1 VVELALTTTLAAAG
15 GDKAQ
20 VVAAVLVYR
29 ALTYV
34 LPIPIGAACYV
45 AWPRITRWKRESEP
59 SAGPTPATVPSG

>member
-1 VVELALTTTLAAAG
+1 MTPGGVGVVELALIGALVAAG
-15 GDKAQ
+15 GNKPE

-45 AWPRITRWKRESEP
+45 AWPRIKGWKREPQP
-59 SAGPTPATVPSG
+59 SLTG